1 MANLS
6 DEVLIKVAN
15 LLTRLFTV
23 INLATATEY
32 QLFEQYGEN
41 EQTLPEL
48 EQISNATERA
58 RTSYNRLYGL
68 VLQVAESQPI
78 ASSRLINL
86 LDQSIERAQATADAV
101 EATALESK
109 QVWNLL

>member
-1 MANLS
+1 LQN
-6 DEVLIKVAN
+6 
-15 LLTRLFTV
+15 
-23 INLATATEY
+23 
-32 QLFEQYGEN
+32 GEN
-41 EQTLPEL
+41 EQTSPEL
-48 EQISNATERA
+48 EQVSNATERA

-68 VLQVAESQPI
+68 VLQVAESQPF

-86 LDQSIERAQATADAV
+86 LDQSIEQAQATADAV